1 MNHGTSDI
9 LLSQLSNFVVD
20 KMGLYFPE
28 NRWCDLVRAINNA
41 VSEFGFNDVESCI
54 QWLVSS
60 PITKNQI
67 EILASCLTVGE
78 TYFYR
83 DIQSFEILESH
94 ILPELINSRQTVHKH
109 LRVWSVGCSTGEE
122 PYSIAILLSKVIAD
136 LKNWSITVLATD
148 INPHSIRKALV
159 GVYKEWSF
167 RDTPMWV
174 KEKYFT
180 KTNEGFYEIIPQVKE
195 MVRFSYLNLVEDSY
209 PSFINNTN
217 AMDIIFCRNVLMY
230 FSEKQK
236 RQVIQKLYNSLMD
249 GGWLIVSSSETSQV
263 YFSEFVTVTFP
274 GVTLYKKDSQLS
286 HHAKDFRIETPYIIS
301 QIKANSNPEVSL
313 PVQTDILP
321 ETQKLTMNT
330 KQTQKSPET
339 LYDEALA
346 FYNDG
351 DYANAEKQL
360 VILYSSKSEPDEKVL
375 ALLIRAFVNQGKL
388 DEASEWCVKAIA
400 KDKLNP
406 SIYYLH
412 AIILEEQG
420 KTDEA
425 VISLKKTIYLDQK
438 YVLAHFLLGN
448 ITIHKGKLKESDK
461 HYENALSI
469 LQNYQQGDVLPESD
483 GLTAGRLS
491 EIIAKIKEG

>member
-1 MNHGTSDI
+1 MNHVISDI
-9 LLSQLSNFVVD
+9 LLSQFSDFIVD

-28 NRWCDLVRAINNA
+28 NRRYDLVRAINNT

-54 QWLVSS
+54 QWLMSS
-60 PITKNQI
+60 PIARDQI
-67 EILASCLTVGE
+67 EVLASYLTVGE

-83 DIQSFEILESH
+83 DGRSFETMESQ
-94 ILPELINSRQTVHKH
+94 ILPELINSRQTAHKH

-122 PYSIAILLSKVIAD
+122 PYSIAILLNKVIAD
-136 LKNWSITVLATD
+136 LKDWSITVLATD
-148 INPHSIRKALV
+148 INPCSIRKALV

-167 RDTPMWV
+167 RDTPIWV
-174 KEKYFT
+174 KEKYFRKT
-180 KTNEGFYEIIPQVKE
+180 KDGLYEIIPQIKE
-195 MVRFSYLNLVEDSY
+195 MVRFSYLNLMEDSY

-230 FSEKQK
+230 FSEEQK
-236 RQVIQKLYNSLMD
+236 RQVIQKLYGSLMD

-263 YFSEFVTVTFP
+263 YFSEFATVMFP

-286 HHAKDFRIETPYIIS
+286 HRANIRIETPYIVP
-301 QIKANSNPEVSL
+301 QVLVDPNPEVSL
-313 PVQTDILP
+313 PIQTDILP
-321 ETQKLTMNT
+321 KIQDLTFNT

-351 DYANAEKQL
+351 DYRNAEKKL
-360 VILYSSKSEPDEKVL
+360 AVLYSSKSEPDEKVL
-375 ALLIRAFVNQGKL
+375 ALLIQAFVNQGKL
-388 DEASEWCVKAIA
+388 AEASEWCEKAIA

-406 SIYYLH
+406 NIYYLH

-420 KTDEA
+420 KTEEA

-448 ITIHKGKLKESDK
+448 ITIQQGNLKKSNK

-469 LQNYQQGDVLPESD
+469 LQSYQQGDVLSESD

-491 EIIAKIKEG
+491 EIIAGMKER